1 MSDDRPLRF
10 VTKTMTVVIN
20 ALVIARTGGTRA
32 TRTNLRPGMTLGFI
46 ERIHGNEVFG
56 QPIYPDLYHQAAAY
70 MYYIIKN
77 HAFLDGN
84 KRTGLAAAVT
94 FLMWNGRQVRA
105 LDEDATFDF
114 VVDLAHRGEDPE
126 IAVPRIAAWLQT
138 VCS

>member
-1 MSDDRPLRF
+1 MSVEQPLRF

-70 MYYIIKN
+70 MFYIIKN

-94 FLMWNGRQVRA
+94 FLLWNGHEVRS

-114 VVDLAHRGEDPE
+114 VVDLADKGEDPE
-126 IAVPRIAAWLQT
+126 TAVPRIAAWLQT